1 VCFRIG
7 NTENRGRPYTDLVLD
22 SGDLV
27 VFGRENRLA
36 CHGVPRM
43 VPSFATEDIGLP
55 EGRINITLRVSG
67 LQD

>member
-1 VCFRIG
+1 MFRIG
-7 NTENRGRPYTDLVLD
+7 NTENRGRPYADLVLD

-36 CHGVPRM
+36 HHGVPRM
-43 VPSFATEDIGLP
+43 PPRTSACPRVAS
-55 EGRINITLRVSG
+55 NITLRVSG